1 MRKGLALW
9 ISRTSAT
16 SSRVRAISGLS
27 KAIVS
32 SQQEANGNAFQEKG
46 TPGAAGTPGTA
57 DLVSVVPAVPGVPA
71 VPFLLPIPPI
81 LHRRPPQLVVLHR
94 RLVGEAGE
102 QRGHPAGGALP
113 AGAGLLTI
121 LRVRP
126 GEQAGGQLQEP
137 GDEIGGHRV
146 GDGRGLGLR
155 RQGERGLAV
164 AAGLQDA
171 AGGAPAGHRGQGGGG
186 GYREP
191 PEFLVSP
198 SLLP

>member
-126 GEQAGGQLQEP
+126 GEQAGGPPP
-137 GDEIGGHRV
+137 GPGGGDGGH
-146 GDGRGLGLR
+146 
-155 RQGERGLAV
+155 
-164 AAGLQDA
+164 
-171 AGGAPAGHRGQGGGG
+171 PGGGG
-186 GYREP
+186 RGPWPRGPGGRGVPRTARP
-191 PEFLVSP
+191 PGSGGGGAAP
-198 SLLP
+198 PPR